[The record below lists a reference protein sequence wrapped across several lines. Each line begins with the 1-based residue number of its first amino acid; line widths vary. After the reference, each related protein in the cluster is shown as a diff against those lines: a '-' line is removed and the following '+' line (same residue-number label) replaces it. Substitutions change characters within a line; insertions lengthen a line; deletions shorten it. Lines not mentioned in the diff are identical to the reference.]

1 MTEYENIHNRI
12 RELGFTDS
20 DLPIMGTNY
29 ENDPIIISRG
39 SVDGNNYYEIQTA
52 QKNDWVRINCYYA
65 DGQADETC
73 ERGAIDHDPVGDG
86 SFRKV
91 KHKRQRR

>member
-1 MTEYENIHNRI
+1 MTEYKNIQNRI

-20 DLPIMGTNY
+20 DLPIMGTN
-29 ENDPIIISRG
+29 EEHDVIIISKG
-39 SVDGNNYYEIQTA
+39 SVDGNDYYEIQTA
-52 QKNDWVRINCYYA
+52 QKNNWVRINCYYA
-65 DGQADETC
+65 DGQVDETF

-91 KHKRQRR
+91 RYRGRH